1 MGCHCLWF
9 LITPTLYLPLDLGT
23 GHGFLVFQ
31 SPLQGLACSE
41 TIVWWLKLSLSD
53 VRLPGVLNF

>member
-9 LITPTLYLPLDLGT
+9 LITPTPHLPLDLGT
-23 GHGFLVFQ
+23 EHGLLVFQ
-31 SPLQGLACSE
+31 SPLQGLSCNG

-53 VRLPGVLNF
+53 VRLPGILNL